1 MLELEYSNKSLFFL
15 SFSLFFS
22 SFITFFIWK
31 KKTNFSP
38 ANIYSFNIYLSLLF
52 IPRGLRIK
60 IRIRIDNK
68 VSGLFRHPV
77 QWITKI
83 CFSLESYI
91 FMGSVVPIA
100 SWVIIRPEFY
110 NGAFTWNFEFHFFIC
125 FWVNFISFYWL
136 KALNFLFSEQ
146 IYLII
151 MNESVL
157 MLYYIAFLTVTS

>member
-1 MLELEYSNKSLFFL
+1 MLELEYSNKSLIL

-31 KKTNFSP
+31 KKVINFSP

-52 IPRGLRIK
+52 IPWGLRIK
-60 IRIRIDNK
+60 IRIDNK

-77 QWITKI
+77 QWIIKI
-83 CFSLESYI
+83 SFSLESYI

-100 SWVIIRPEFY
+100 SWLIIRPEFY
-110 NGAFTWNFEFHFFIC
+110 NGAFTWNFEFHFF
-125 FWVNFISFYWL
+125 FWVNFLSFYWL